1 MAENTYISLFS
12 GYGGLDLAVRCA
24 LPEARCVCYVERE
37 TPAAAILASR
47 MEDGG
52 LEDAPIWSDIV
63 TFPSR
68 LFRGR
73 VAGLV
78 GGFPC
83 QDLSVAGRQAGIEGE
98 RSGLFFEIIR
108 LVRELESVEWL
119 FLENV
124 PPVLAFPAG
133 TTVLGELAKIG
144 FDVEWGTIRA
154 SDVGGSHRRER
165 AFVLAYR
172 TGRGLGKLR
181 ESSGGGGFVDRGGAD
196 VEVASGPRV
205 WDQSRN
211 AGRGTWTP
219 NVQQGHRAAGSI
231 WLGSTGENVEDASG
245 NGGTIGSN
253 EHRSHA
259 AGAAKPESADKLV
272 GPGQDVDDA
281 YTGWPHEHRGTGT
294 SEGQDGQREATD
306 QPGGANDALANAPS
320 QRHEEPGYG
329 GERQLRAQDEEWMDD
344 RPEQCSRQL
353 ADTSRPR
360 LPQPQRC
367 EPYGP
372 LDGGEASGPASE
384 FHRALFPPGPAD
396 LNAWRQVPEWLHP
409 AVEPGLRRLADGANT
424 RVDRLRA
431 AGNGV
436 VPLQGA
442 VALALLLGRAR

>member
-24 LPEARCVCYVERE
+24 LPEARCVCFVERE
-37 TPAAAILASR
+37 APAAAILASR
-47 MEDGG
+47 MEDEG

-133 TTVLGELAKIG
+133 TTVLGELAKVW
-144 FDVEWGTIRA
+144 FHAEWGTLRA

-172 TGRGLGKLR
+172 
-181 ESSGGGGFVDRGGAD
+181 SGYRFEWSAERDERQVDGVTA
-196 VEVASGPRV
+196 
-205 WDQSRN
+205 
-211 AGRGTWTP
+211 
-219 NVQQGHRAAGSI
+219 
-231 WLGSTGENVEDASG
+231 
-245 NGGTIGSN
+245 
-253 EHRSHA
+253 
-259 AGAAKPESADKLV
+259 
-272 GPGQDVDDA
+272 
-281 YTGWPHEHRGTGT
+281 
-294 SEGQDGQREATD
+294 
-306 QPGGANDALANAPS
+306 S
-320 QRHEEPGYG
+320 QRDDIKRCGY
-329 GERQLRAQDEEWMDD
+329 QMAN
-344 RPEQCSRQL
+344 
-353 ADTSRPR
+353 TSHPR
-360 LPQPQRC
+360 LPQPERC
-367 EPYGP
+367 QPYGP
-372 LDGGEASGPASE
+372 LDGGEASGPTSE
-384 FHRALFPPGPAD
+384 FHQALFPPGPAD
-396 LNAWRQVPEWLHP
+396 LNAWRQVPEWLHA

-424 RVDRLRA
+424 GMDKRKKDRKENL
-431 AGNGV
+431 
-436 VPLQGA
+436 
-442 VALALLLGRAR
+442 

>member
-1 MAENTYISLFS
+1 MAEDTYISLFS

-24 LPEARCVCYVERE
+24 LPEARCVCFVERE
-37 TPAAAILASR
+37 APAAAILAAR

-52 LEDAPIWSDIV
+52 LEEAPIWSDIR
-63 TFPSR
+63 TFPGE

-124 PPVLAFPAG
+124 PPVLNFPAG

-144 FDVEWGTIRA
+144 LNAEWGTLRA
-154 SDVGGSHRRER
+154 SDVGGSHKRER

-172 TGRGLGKLR
+172 TLRGLGKLR
-181 ESSGGGGFVDRGGAD
+181 EPSGGGGFADGGGAD
-196 VEVASGPRV
+196 V
-205 WDQSRN
+205 D
-211 AGRGTWTP
+211 
-219 NVQQGHRAAGSI
+219 
-231 WLGSTGENVEDASG
+231 D
-245 NGGTIGSN
+245 
-253 EHRSHA
+253 
-259 AGAAKPESADKLV
+259 AKPTL
-272 GPGQDVDDA
+272 
-281 YTGWPHEHRGTGT
+281 GWPQEYRGTGP
-294 SEGQDGQREATD
+294 SEGQDRQREATD
-306 QPGGANDALANAPS
+306 QLGGPDDALAQLPNAAA
-320 QRHEEPGYG
+320 QRDI
-329 GERQLRAQDEEWMDD
+329 ERVLGAHDGLRDREWD
-344 RPEQCSRQL
+344 RPDSGRGVL
-353 ADTSRPR
+353 ADTSHPR
-360 LPQPQRC
+360 LPEPECC
-367 EPYGP
+367 EPHGP
-372 LDGGEASGPASE
+372 INRSQAPGPTSD

-396 LNAWRQVPEWLHP
+396 LDAWRQVPEHLRP
-409 AVEPGLRRLADGANT
+409 AVEPGLRRLADGAAA

>member
-1 MAENTYISLFS
+1 MAENTYENNYISLFS

-24 LPEARCVCYVERE
+24 LPEARCVCFVERE
-37 TPAAAILASR
+37 APAAAILAAR

-83 QDLSVAGRQAGIEGE
+83 QDLSVAGKQAGIEGE
-98 RSGLFFEIIR
+98 RSGLYFEIIR

-124 PPVLAFPAG
+124 PPVLNFPAG
-133 TTVLGELAKIG
+133 TTVLGELAKMG
-144 FDVEWGTIRA
+144 FDAEWGTLRA

-165 AFVLAYR
+165 AFVLAH
-172 TGRGLGKLR
+172 T
-181 ESSGGGGFVDRGGAD
+181 SH
-196 VEVASGPRV
+196 PRLEI
-205 WDQSRN
+205 R
-211 AGRGTWTP
+211 R
-219 NVQQGHRAAGSI
+219 
-231 WLGSTGENVEDASG
+231 
-245 NGGTIGSN
+245 
-253 EHRSHA
+253 
-259 AGAAKPESADKLV
+259 
-272 GPGQDVDDA
+272 
-281 YTGWPHEHRGTGT
+281 
-294 SEGQDGQREATD
+294 
-306 QPGGANDALANAPS
+306 
-320 QRHEEPGYG
+320 
-329 GERQLRAQDEEWMDD
+329 GERGNTE
-344 RPEQCSRQL
+344 PERK
-353 ADTSRPR
+353 AVIGNRFP
-360 LPQPQRC
+360 
-367 EPYGP
+367 
-372 LDGGEASGPASE
+372 
-384 FHRALFPPGPAD
+384 LFPPGPAD

-409 AVEPGLRRLADGANT
+409 AVEPGLRRLAHGAAA

>member
-1 MAENTYISLFS
+1 MDCGRGNVAENTYISLFS

-181 ESSGGGGFVDRGGAD
+181 ELFKNYCQSIECEFCGYDFDADCGRYGCPNCEGFG
-196 VEVASGPRV
+196 
-205 WDQSRN
+205 
-211 AGRGTWTP
+211 
-219 NVQQGHRAAGSI
+219 
-231 WLGSTGENVEDASG
+231 
-245 NGGTIGSN
+245 
-253 EHRSHA
+253 
-259 AGAAKPESADKLV
+259 
-272 GPGQDVDDA
+272 
-281 YTGWPHEHRGTGT
+281 
-294 SEGQDGQREATD
+294 
-306 QPGGANDALANAPS
+306 
-320 QRHEEPGYG
+320 
-329 GERQLRAQDEEWMDD
+329 
-344 RPEQCSRQL
+344 L
-353 ADTSRPR
+353 ADTEGAGQQERGGSGWHDAERPGSKR
-360 LPQPQRC
+360 DRFP
-367 EPYGP
+367 
-372 LDGGEASGPASE
+372 
-384 FHRALFPPGPAD
+384 LFPPGPAD

-409 AVEPGLRRLADGANT
+409 AAEPGLRRLADGANT
-424 RVDRLRA
+424 RMDRLRA

>member
-1 MAENTYISLFS
+1 MAEDTYISLFS

-24 LPEARCVCYVERE
+24 LPEARCVCFVERE
-37 TPAAAILASR
+37 APAAAILAAR

-52 LEDAPIWSDIV
+52 MEEAPIWSDIR
-63 TFPSR
+63 TFPSE

-124 PPVLAFPAG
+124 PPVLNFPAG

-144 FDVEWGTIRA
+144 LNAEWGTLRA

-165 AFVLAYR
+165 AFVLAYGKGAGFR
-172 TGRGLGKLR
+172 AWPRNGLRPDSGRG
-181 ESSGGGGFVDRGGAD
+181 V
-196 VEVASGPRV
+196 
-205 WDQSRN
+205 
-211 AGRGTWTP
+211 
-219 NVQQGHRAAGSI
+219 
-231 WLGSTGENVEDASG
+231 
-245 NGGTIGSN
+245 
-253 EHRSHA
+253 
-259 AGAAKPESADKLV
+259 
-272 GPGQDVDDA
+272 
-281 YTGWPHEHRGTGT
+281 
-294 SEGQDGQREATD
+294 
-306 QPGGANDALANAPS
+306 
-320 QRHEEPGYG
+320 
-329 GERQLRAQDEEWMDD
+329 
-344 RPEQCSRQL
+344 L
-353 ADTSRPR
+353 ADTSDPR
-360 LPQPQRC
+360 LPEPQRS
-367 EPYGP
+367 EPHGP
-372 LDGGEASGPASE
+372 IDGGQAHGPTSE

-396 LNAWRQVPEWLHP
+396 LDAWRQVPEWLHP
-409 AVEPGLRRLADGANT
+409 AVEPGIRRLADGAAA

>member
-12 GYGGLDLAVRCA
+12 GYGGLDLAVRRA

-98 RSGLFFEIIR
+98 RSGLFFEIVR

-124 PPVLAFPAG
+124 PPVLNFPAG
-133 TTVLGELAKIG
+133 TTVLGELAALG
-144 FDVEWGTIRA
+144 FDAEWGTLRA

-181 ESSGGGGFVDRGGAD
+181 ESSGGGGFINGGAD
-196 VEVASGPRV
+196 DAQADTPHDHGRRGISG
-205 WDQSRN
+205 
-211 AGRGTWTP
+211 A
-219 NVQQGHRAAGSI
+219 
-231 WLGSTGENVEDASG
+231 E
-245 NGGTIGSN
+245 
-253 EHRSHA
+253 
-259 AGAAKPESADKLV
+259 
-272 GPGQDVDDA
+272 
-281 YTGWPHEHRGTGT
+281 TGT
-294 SEGQDGQREATD
+294 GQDG
-306 QPGGANDALANAPS
+306 
-320 QRHEEPGYG
+320 
-329 GERQLRAQDEEWMDD
+329 ERWIGPAIG
-344 RPEQCSRQL
+344 SRQL
-353 ADTSRPR
+353 ANTNHPR
-360 LPQPQRC
+360 LEIRR
-367 EPYGP
+367 
-372 LDGGEASGPASE
+372 GERGNDEQERKAVIGNRLP
-384 FHRALFPPGPAD
+384 LFPPGPAD

-424 RVDRLRA
+424 RMDRLRA